1 MNCRFLFFFFFSSR
15 RRHTRFDCD
24 WSSDVCSSDLDR
36 AGQFPA
42 VPVAGPAGRRGA
54 ERPGDPGA
62 GHARSRLRH
71 HRRDRVRHRPQR
83 PGDRGSVGFAQRR
96 DAGAGHQPAAHGARR
111 RPAGQGRASGCE
123 MTRRLVAFGLAALL
137 LGGCMVGP
145 DYVKPS
151 APSTAAYKESNG
163 WKVAQPSDHL
173 PRGAWWDLFADPDLR
188 ALEQEVATANQDLK
202 IAEAR
207 LREARAAVRF
217 NRAGLFPTIST
228 SLGASSVRESSN
240 QPFLTSGFQP
250 GHSGDFLWSLDLS
263 YEVDLWGRVRRTVAS
278 ARHEAQATAADL
290 ETAQLSLQA
299 ELAID
304 YFELRAADAQQQLL
318 NETVKAFEDALRLT
332 ENRFRGGA
340 APQSDVAQAQTQLDT
355 TRVQATDI
363 AAQRAQFE
371 HAIAVLI
378 GKPPASFSLPRRPL
392 DHRPPDI
399 PAGLPSQLLERRPDI
414 AAAERRVAEANEQI
428 GIARAA
434 YYPTVMLNASV
445 GFEGSTFGN
454 FLNGSSL
461 LWAVGTSITQTIF
474 DGGRRRATSEAA
486 RAAYDAT
493 VASYRQTTLTAFQQV
508 EDNLAA
514 LRILEQE
521 AQQQRRAVE
530 SARESLQL
538 FTNRY
543 RGGVDNY
550 LQVITAQTVALA
562 NQRNEIDI
570 LRRRM
575 DASVLLVKAI
585 GGGWDVAALPKD

>member
-1 MNCRFLFFFFFSSR
+1 MR
-15 RRHTRFDCD
+15 RR
-24 WSSDVCSSDLDR
+24 
-36 AGQFPA
+36 
-42 VPVAGPAGRRGA
+42 
-54 ERPGDPGA
+54 
-62 GHARSRLRH
+62 
-71 HRRDRVRHRPQR
+71 
-83 PGDRGSVGFAQRR
+83 
-96 DAGAGHQPAAHGARR
+96 AAAL
-111 RPAGQGRASGCE
+111 A
-123 MTRRLVAFGLAALL
+123 GLAALL

-151 APSTAAYKESNG
+151 APSTPAYKETDG
-163 WKVAQPSDHL
+163 WKVAEPSDHL

-188 ALEQEVATANQDLK
+188 ALEEEVATANQDLK
-202 IAEAR
+202 VAEAR

-228 SLGASSVRESSN
+228 TLGPRSVRESAN
-240 QPFLTSGFQP
+240 QPFLTSASRP
-250 GHSGDFLWSLDLS
+250 GSSGDFLWSLDMS

-290 ETAQLSLQA
+290 ETARLSLQA
-299 ELAID
+299 ELATD
-304 YFELRAADAQQQLL
+304 YFELRVADAQQQLL
-318 NETVKAFEDALRLT
+318 DETVRAFEAALRLT
-332 ENRFRGGA
+332 TNRFQGGA
-340 APQSDVAQAQTQLDT
+340 APKSDVAQAQTQLDT

-363 AAQRAQFE
+363 AVQRAQFE

-378 GKPPASFSLPRRPL
+378 GKPPASFSLPPRPL

-399 PAGLPSQLLERRPDI
+399 PVGVPSQLLERRPDI

-454 FLNGSSL
+454 FLNASSL
-461 LWAVGTSITQTIF
+461 LWSVGASISQTIF
-474 DGGRRRATSEAA
+474 DGGRRRATSETA

-493 VASYRQTTLTAFQQV
+493 VATYRQTTLTAFQQV

-521 AQQQRRAVE
+521 AQEQRRAVE
-530 SARESLQL
+530 SAQESLQL

-550 LQVITAQTVALA
+550 LQVITAQTVTLT

-570 LRRRM
+570 LRRRFS
-575 DASVLLVKAI
+575 AAVLLVKAL
-585 GGGWDVAALPKD
+585 GGGWTVAELPSPQ